1 MNSLTS
7 ETRVKTGIFPKT
19 RVDMPPRLAHIP
31 RPSEVRKGLCLSIFQ
46 AKHMVS
52 YTAKTTTRR
61 EIRAKSAGRK
71 TRIARNKEGTP
82 SFPIHPEG
90 YDPKAADAKP
100 VPTAKPASAE
110 ASK

>member
-1 MNSLTS
+1 
-7 ETRVKTGIFPKT
+7 
-19 RVDMPPRLAHIP
+19 
-31 RPSEVRKGLCLSIFQ
+31 
-46 AKHMVS
+46 MVS

-71 TRIARNKEGTP
+71 SRIERSKKGTP

-90 YDPKAADAKP
+90 YDPKAPDAKP
-100 VPTAKPASAE
+100 QAAE